1 MCLYKAHL
9 RVCIIC
15 CWIAVFHSC
24 VLSSPRLHHW
34 ELLATLWQAATNKPS
49 WYWIMAC
56 CRTLKCCW
64 DTLALIYRRWEWE
77 TSLGSMLHQLI
88 ESHRLQQT
96 AWAAYKIIN
105 LTRSRKPGIRLHLRR
120 WNYQLTRSLTKAL
133 IVHMYC
139 HMSTFVLYVVSH
151 TAGAVHVDPLH
162 CPRRLHGLYQ
172 TSQLDS
178 RTRYRLSLTVV
189 WYLPWSMSS
198 SK

>member
-1 MCLYKAHL
+1 MIYSECPLSEVPLSSVCLLGWSIFRDHVTQSMIHSCGWTSCKLKKLYLYSSIGVWLTCTMCLYKAHL

-96 AWAAYKIIN
+96 AWAA
-105 LTRSRKPGIRLHLRR
+105 
-120 WNYQLTRSLTKAL
+120 
-133 IVHMYC
+133 
-139 HMSTFVLYVVSH
+139 
-151 TAGAVHVDPLH
+151 
-162 CPRRLHGLYQ
+162 
-172 TSQLDS
+172 
-178 RTRYRLSLTVV
+178 
-189 WYLPWSMSS
+189 
-198 SK
+198 